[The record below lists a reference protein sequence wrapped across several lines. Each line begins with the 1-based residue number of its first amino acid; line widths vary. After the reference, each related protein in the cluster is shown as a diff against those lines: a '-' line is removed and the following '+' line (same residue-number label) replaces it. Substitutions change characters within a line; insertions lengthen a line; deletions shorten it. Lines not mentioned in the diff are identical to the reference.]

1 MTQLLLK
8 IALKVEG
15 RPLSNSELWDQLVS
29 RNCGRNTELRHRNKL
44 LILLAA
50 VAGLREIELTFV
62 TNRLFISPEGE
73 LNEIVV
79 LPEQIAR
86 DGFERPI
93 VLSHPELMKA
103 FEAYFRWLIKNK
115 INCYPHK
122 HYNGLDPNAP
132 LFVDDSLKA
141 FNTQS
146 RGNSISPHSMNKL
159 LDSFIK
165 KANLWD
171 NGVRR
176 ISLIRTCVVEMYRNG
191 ASTTDIMIITG
202 FSEESI
208 KHILTMDY
216 VQLSPIYDW
225 FEQRAELKLK
235 RLESFKKR
243 RRFML

>member
-1 MTQLLLK
+1 
-8 IALKVEG
+8 
-15 RPLSNSELWDQLVS
+15 
-29 RNCGRNTELRHRNKL
+29 

-103 FEAYFRWLIKNK
+103 FEAYFTWLIENK

-132 LFVDDSLKA
+132 LFVDDVLEP

-146 RGNSISPHSMNKL
+146 RGNSVSPYSMNKL

-176 ISLIRTCVVEMYRNG
+176 ISLIRTCVIEMYRNG

-202 FSEESI
+202 FSEESV

-216 VQLSPIYDW
+216 AQFSPIYDW
-225 FEQRAELKLK
+225 FEQRADRKQK

-243 RRFML
+243 RRFMI

>member
-1 MTQLLLK
+1 
-8 IALKVEG
+8 VEG

-62 TNRLFISPEGE
+62 TNRLFVTPEGE
-73 LNEIVV
+73 LNEILV

-93 VLSHPELMKA
+93 VLSNPELMKA
-103 FEAYFRWLIKNK
+103 FEAYFSWLIEKK

-122 HYNGLDPNAP
+122 HYSGLDPNAP
-132 LFVDDSLKA
+132 LFVDDSFKS

-159 LDSFIK
+159 LDSFIM
-165 KANLWD
+165 KASLWD

-176 ISLIRTCVVEMYRNG
+176 ISLIRTCVIEMYRNG

-225 FEQRAELKLK
+225 FEERAERKLK

>member
-1 MTQLLLK
+1 
-8 IALKVEG
+8 VEG
-15 RPLSNSELWDQLVS
+15 RPLSNSELWEQLVS

-50 VAGLREIELTFV
+50 VTGLREIELTFV

-93 VLSHPELMKA
+93 VLSHPELMRA
-103 FEAYFRWLIKNK
+103 FEAYYSWLVEKK

-132 LFVDDSLKA
+132 LFVDDKFESFK
-141 FNTQS
+141 TQS
-146 RGNSISPHSMNKL
+146 RGTTVSPYSMNKL

-171 NGVRR
+171 KGVRR
-176 ISLIRTCVVEMYRNG
+176 ISLVRTCVIEMYRNG
-191 ASTTDIMIITG
+191 ASTTDIMVITG

-208 KHILTMDY
+208 KNILTMDY
-216 VQLSPIYDW
+216 VQFSPIYDW
-225 FEQRAELKLK
+225 FAQRADRKQK
-235 RLESFKKR
+235 RLASFKKR
-243 RRFML
+243 RRFMI

>member
-1 MTQLLLK
+1 
-8 IALKVEG
+8 
-15 RPLSNSELWDQLVS
+15 
-29 RNCGRNTELRHRNKL
+29 KL

-50 VAGLREIELTFV
+50 VTGLREIELTFL

-86 DGFERPI
+86 DGYERPI

-103 FEAYFRWLIKNK
+103 FEAYFRWLIENK
-115 INCYPHK
+115 INCYPNK

-132 LFVDDSLKA
+132 LFVNDS
-141 FNTQS
+141 FEPFSTQS

-159 LDSFIK
+159 LDTFIK

-171 NGVRR
+171 KGVRR
-176 ISLIRTCVVEMYRNG
+176 ISLIRTCVIEMYRNG

-216 VQLSPIYDW
+216 AQLSPIYDW
-225 FEQRAELKLK
+225 FEQRAERKLK

>member
-1 MTQLLLK
+1 M
-8 IALKVEG
+8 EG
-15 RPLSNSELWDQLVS
+15 RPLSNSELWVQLVS

-73 LNEIVV
+73 LNEIVL

-86 DGFERPI
+86 DGFERPV

-103 FEAYFRWLIKNK
+103 FEAYFSWLIKNK

-122 HYNGLDPNAP
+122 HYKGLDPNAP

-165 KANLWD
+165 KANLWE

-176 ISLIRTCVVEMYRNG
+176 ISLIRTCVIEMYRSG

-225 FEQRAELKLK
+225 FEQRAERKLK